1 MMGSR
6 TKNTPSKATS
16 AKRIKD
22 LENRMESNEI
32 NFFHG
37 ALRAESTINLLLA
50 KGVIT
55 QEELEKEITKLVH
68 IAQNIPVEEQLTEVE
83 VSNKDK
89 RDNVDFPESIG
100 IGLETPVEVEP
111 EVHTLFL
118 TP

>member
-1 MMGSR
+1 MGSR

-55 QEELEKEITKLVH
+55 QEELQEEIMKLVH
-68 IAQNIPVEEQLTEVE
+68 IAQNVPIEEQLTEVE

-89 RDNVDFPESIG
+89 TDNVDISDSIESELKTSTKVDPELKI
-100 IGLETPVEVEP
+100 EVE
-111 EVHTLFL
+111 E
-118 TP
+118 